1 MSNRKADC
9 PGYASSPLTRR
20 EMLKQTAN
28 GFGMVAVS
36 ALMAEEAYS
45 GLITPGPH
53 FPPKAKNVIFCFM
66 PGGVSHMDTFD
77 PKPKLVELDGKLSGG
92 TEAYPQE
99 GRTWL
104 KSPWTFQ
111 SYGQSGTVVS
121 ELFPHIATC
130 VDELA
135 VIRSMV
141 SGFPLHP
148 RGNILFHTGRNVGG
162 SPSLGSWITYGLG
175 SENKNLPGYVLLHS
189 GFIPP
194 GGLENFSNGF
204 LPAVHQALPVKANGE
219 PVENL
224 APSDQRNV
232 QRAKLDT
239 LLQQDQE
246 FLSVTGDNDSIESA
260 IKNYETAYRMQS
272 EVPDILDLD
281 KESKATKRLYGLDA
295 SDENKRLY
303 GLQCLR
309 ARRLVESGVRFVEVT
324 CPNLAYSD
332 NGTWDQHG
340 DLREGHEANAHV
352 TDQGVTALIKDL
364 KSRGMLEETLVIWG
378 TEFGRTPDTA
388 NRDGRD
394 HLETAFTIWLAG
406 GGIQGGTVYGA
417 TDELGLKAVED
428 VTSIHDLHA
437 TILHVLGL
445 DHQRLSYRFAGREMR
460 LTDVHGHLIS
470 KVLS

>member
-1 MSNRKADC
+1 MKKIN
-9 PGYASSPLTRR
+9 
-20 EMLKQTAN
+20 LK
-28 GFGMVAVS
+28 
-36 ALMAEEAYS
+36 
-45 GLITPGPH
+45 
-53 FPPKAKNVIFCFM
+53 
-66 PGGVSHMDTFD
+66 
-77 PKPKLVELDGKLSGG
+77 
-92 TEAYPQE
+92 
-99 GRTWL
+99 
-104 KSPWTFQ
+104 
-111 SYGQSGTVVS
+111 
-121 ELFPHIATC
+121 
-130 VDELA
+130 
-135 VIRSMV
+135 
-141 SGFPLHP
+141 
-148 RGNILFHTGRNVGG
+148 NILVRSQEKVN
-162 SPSLGSWITYGLG
+162 S
-175 SENKNLPGYVLLHS
+175 
-189 GFIPP
+189 
-194 GGLENFSNGF
+194 
-204 LPAVHQALPVKANGE
+204 QVKINE
-219 PVENL
+219 
-224 APSDQRNV
+224 
-232 QRAKLDT
+232 KK
-239 LLQQDQE
+239 
-246 FLSVTGDNDSIESA
+246 A

-309 ARRLVESGVRFVEVT
+309 ARRLVESGVRFVEIT

-340 DLREGHEANAHV
+340 DLREGHEANAHI
-352 TDQGVTALIKDL
+352 TDQGVAALIKDL

-417 TDELGLKAVED
+417 TDELGLKAVEN

-460 LTDVHGHLIS
+460 LTDVHGPLIS